1 MKIGVATGFTPSDN
15 STPFPNKEV
24 PGMVRTIPFSPASP
38 TIDATQ
44 TRWAAEQ
51 LAELIRHVG
60 TDSVTGLILR
70 QAQHELQS
78 LTPRTGEAAEVVG
91 PVRLRVVA

>member
-1 MKIGVATGFTPSDN
+1 MKIGVASRFASSDN
-15 STPFPNKEV
+15 PSPFPNKEV

-38 TIDATQ
+38 AIDATQ

-51 LAELIRHVG
+51 LADLIRHVG

-78 LTPRTGEAAEVVG
+78 LIPRAGAAAEVVG
-91 PVRLRVVA
+91 PVRLRAVA